1 MRRAVLATLTVVLLA
16 LAAPQQAL
24 ASTEDDGIQ
33 PWGTWVWRTSFGPGM
48 SMPALLTLHR
58 DGTVSVSDGLMF
70 GGLPGSTTRTSPL
83 HGVWE
88 RTGPRRIGGTSLWL
102 IFDAPSGVLVA
113 IGRCRTALQL
123 TRDGEGLEGKMFLE
137 ILPCNGPLGC
147 QDPIDPAAQWEP
159 YPNLPP
165 TGFVSVTATRLHRV
179 PAGPLVP

>member
-1 MRRAVLATLTVVLLA
+1 MRRAGFATLAVVLLV
-16 LAAPQQAL
+16 LAAPHQPL
-24 ASTEDDGIQ
+24 ASTRDDGIQ
-33 PWGTWVWRTSFGPGM
+33 PWGTWVWQTSFGPGM
-48 SMPALLTLHR
+48 SMPALLTLHK

-70 GGLPGSTTRTSPL
+70 GGLPGSTMRTSPL

-88 RTGPRRIGGTSLWL
+88 NTGPRRIGGTSLWL

-123 TRDGEGLEGKMFLE
+123 AGDGEGLEGKMFLE
-137 ILPCNGPLGC
+137 MLPCNGPLGC
-147 QDPIDPAAQWEP
+147 QDPLDPAAQWLP

-165 TGFVSVTATRLHRV
+165 TGFLSVTAKRLHRV